1 LVINDRISSSDK
13 IFVEQPLDPGGGGS
27 IPLRPLGYFRLP
39 MVNPSKPPLPPSKPY
54 HQPLNYLEYVKDS
67 NSDVHVKIR
76 LPLE

>member
-39 MVNPSKPPLPPSKPY
+39 MVNPSKPPLPPNRPY
-54 HQPLNYLEYVKDS
+54 
-67 NSDVHVKIR
+67 R
-76 LPLE
+76 